1 MRYLYKSGLGMNIR
15 RKVFLALVFLFTL
28 AVDAWATHIRAGE
41 IVAVRISQNS
51 LRYRF
56 TLIIYSD
63 TGSGVQVG
71 EGGVF
76 NFGDGRVIQG
86 GRQTM
91 TEEATFFDEA
101 QIGNETRRTIFE
113 FEHTFTANNV
123 FIVSYTE
130 QNRNDNILNI
140 NRGASDQTAFHIETI
155 IRIDPGLLSNGTPQ
169 LTIPPIDRACK
180 GARFI
185 HNPGAFDPD
194 GDSLAYKLVL
204 PQEGR
209 GQDIESYVA
218 LNDGAISTQKE
229 DGSSPAIFS
238 IDPITGDFVWD
249 APQEAGEYNA
259 AFIVEE
265 WRFSNLTD
273 RWELLGFVTRD
284 MQILVEDCDNERPTL
299 EIPEDIC
306 VEAGT
311 LVDELIVGR
320 DPDNNQVLIEGF
332 GGAFEL
338 NSNAAELQQLGPRG
352 PQPNFDQQPVTTNFL
367 WQTDLSHVRT
377 RPYEVR
383 FKISDAPSDAL
394 APSLV
399 EFKTWNVTVVAP
411 APQGLIASVGSGRSI
426 QLTWDEYV
434 GRDFAPTMQ
443 VWRRVDSFDFT
454 PEDCVTG
461 IPANSGYELITELP
475 ITTVDYEDDN
485 NIRPGVNYC
494 YRLVAVFPT
503 PGGGISYASNES
515 CQTIP
520 LDVPAITN
528 VSVQETDDTNGE
540 MFVRWTSPLE
550 IDETL
555 FPPPFRYELVRYTG
569 MSGGGSGTTVTS
581 TTDTTFVDTNLN
593 TLDNPYH
600 YQVRFFDAA
609 DNLID
614 SSATASSVRLEAV
627 GLVQAAEITWQADV
641 PWSNRFQGAPYH
653 YIYRDRTDANGT
665 AEGVFELIDSVD
677 VTTSAFLYYDDGSFN
692 SVPLLDDREYCYF
705 ITTQGSY
712 GNPILPE
719 PLVNSSQIICIEPND
734 DIPPLEPEIEI
745 IGDTTIIDIG
755 GLPVPILANTNCDN
769 LLNEPCGFSDYSN
782 TLNWSV
788 DNRDGDIASYNI
800 YFSPSGEEGTFVQ
813 VDNIRDNTY
822 THTGLSSF
830 KGCYRVSAVDR
841 SNNESTL
848 SPPIC
853 FDNCPNYVL
862 PNTFTPNGDGIND
875 TFRAFDQPN
884 TQCPRFVQEVEIA
897 VFNRWGGDEI
907 FSYNSRGEGEPN
919 FFIDWNGRDN
929 DGNELP
935 EGTYYYTVKV
945 IFDVFD
951 PNLREQEFRNWVK
964 IIR

>member
-15 RKVFLALVFLFTL
+15 RKVFLALVFLFAL
-28 AVDAWATHIRAGE
+28 AVEAWATHIRAGE

-76 NFGDGRVIQG
+76 NFGDGRIIEG
-86 GRQTM
+86 GRQVM
-91 TEEATFFDEA
+91 IDESTFFDE
-101 QIGNETRRTIFE
+101 QLIGNETRRTIFE

-123 FIVSYTE
+123 FVISYTE
-130 QNRNDNILNI
+130 QNRNNNILNV
-140 NRGASDQTAFHIETI
+140 NGGASDQTPFHIETI
-155 IRIDPGLLSNGTPQ
+155 IRIDPGLLGNGTPQ
-169 LTIPPIDRACK
+169 LTIPPIDRACV

-209 GQDIESYVA
+209 GQDIATYVP
-218 LNDGAISTQKE
+218 LDDSSITTSSE
-229 DGSSPAIFS
+229 DGGSPIFS

-249 APQEAGEYNA
+249 APQRAGEYNA

-265 WRFSNLTD
+265 WRFSELTD

-311 LVDELIVGR
+311 LIEELIIGR
-320 DPDNNQVLIEGF
+320 DPDNNLILVEAF
-332 GGAFEL
+332 GGVFEL
-338 NSNAAELQQLGPRG
+338 NSNPAELRQLGGRG
-352 PQPNFDQQPVTTNFL
+352 PEPTFDRQPVTSQFS

-383 FKISDAPSDAL
+383 FKVSDAPNDPL

-399 EFKTWNVTVVAP
+399 EFETWNITVVAP
-411 APQGLIASVGSGRSI
+411 APEGLTASVGSGRSI
-426 QLTWDEYV
+426 DLTWDDYV

-454 PEDCVTG
+454 PEECVTG
-461 IPANSGYELITELP
+461 IPANSDYILIDELP
-475 ITTVDYEDDN
+475 INQTSYTDDL

-494 YRLVAVFPT
+494 YRLVVQFPT
-503 PGGGISYASNES
+503 PGGGVSYASDEA
-515 CQTIP
+515 CETIP

-528 VSVQETDDTNGE
+528 VSVRETDAANGE
-540 MFVRWTSPLE
+540 LFVRWTSPLQ

-555 FPPPFRYELVRYTG
+555 FPPPYRYELVRYTG
-569 MSGGGSGTTVTS
+569 LNGGGTGVEVTS
-581 TTDTTFVDTNLN
+581 TMDTTFVDTNLN

-600 YQVRFFDAA
+600 YQVRFFDSA

-614 SSATASSVRLEAV
+614 SSATASSVRLEAI
-627 GLVQAAEITWQADV
+627 GLVQATEISWQADV
-641 PWSNRFQGAPYH
+641 PWSNRYQDAPYH
-653 YIYRDRTDANGT
+653 YIYRNRTDANGDDADT
-665 AEGVFELIDSVD
+665 FVLIDSTD
-677 VTTSAFLYYDDGSFN
+677 VTARPFLYNDDGSFN
-692 SVPLLDDREYCYF
+692 NTPLLDDREYCYF
-705 ITTQGSY
+705 VTTQGSY
-712 GNPILPE
+712 GNPVIPR
-719 PLVNSSQIICIEPND
+719 PLINDSQIICVEPND
-734 DIPPLEPEIEI
+734 DIAPEEPEIEI
-745 IGDTTIIDIG
+745 IGDTTMVSGGG
-755 GLPVPILANTNCDN
+755 GLLPILENLNCEN
-769 LLNEPCGFSDYSN
+769 LVNEPCGFSDYSN
-782 TLNWSV
+782 TINWTV

-800 YFSPSGEEGTFVQ
+800 YFSTTGELDSYTLVGNT
-813 VDNIRDNTY
+813 RDTRF
-822 THTGLSSF
+822 THEGLSSF
-830 KGCYRVSAVDR
+830 KGCYRVSAIDR

-848 SPPIC
+848 SNPIC

-862 PNTFTPNGDGIND
+862 PNAFTPNGDGIND
-875 TFRAFDQPN
+875 TFRAFDRPN
-884 TQCPRFVQEVEIA
+884 TQCPRFVQAVEIK
-897 VFNRWGGDEI
+897 VFNRWGGSEV
-907 FSYNSRGEGEPN
+907 FSYDSREDGEPN
-919 FFIDWNGRDN
+919 FFIDWDGRDS

-935 EGTYYYTVKV
+935 SGTYYYDVKV
-945 IFDVFD
+945 TFNVFD
-951 PNLREQEFRNWVK
+951 PNLREQEYRNWVK